1 MRQFHA
7 CYSVGDDKLW
17 GVVKPKK
24 GIDNSL
30 AAIRSCRAARPDG
43 EMIYV
48 ILDNLS
54 AHKGKKIKAWCAKNN
69 VELCFTPTYS
79 SWANPI
85 ECHFGPLRDFV
96 LNNSDHPNHTVLTK
110 RLHAYLRWRNENA
123 SDPALR
129 ERLRRERAR
138 LRSERQRR
146 WGRPAQQPAAE
157 AA

>member
-1 MRQFHA
+1 M
-7 CYSVGDDKLW
+7 
-17 GVVKPKK
+17 
-24 GIDNSL
+24 
-30 AAIRSCRAARPDG
+30 
-43 EMIYV
+43 

-54 AHKGKKIKAWCAKNN
+54 AHKATKIRAWCAKNN

-96 LNNSDHPNHTVLTK
+96 LNNSDHASHAVLTK
-110 RLHAYLRWRNENA
+110 KLHAYLRWRNVHGC
-123 SDPALR
+123 DPALR
-129 ERLRRERAR
+129 ERLRKERAR

-146 WGRPAQQPAAE
+146 WGRPAAPAAAE

>member
-1 MRQFHA
+1 
-7 CYSVGDDKLW
+7 
-17 GVVKPKK
+17 
-24 GIDNSL
+24 
-30 AAIRSCRAARPDG
+30 
-43 EMIYV
+43 
-48 ILDNLS
+48 
-54 AHKGKKIKAWCAKNN
+54 

-96 LNNSDHPNHTVLTK
+96 FNNSDHVDNSDLTH
-110 RLHAYLRWRNENA
+110 RLQAYLAWRNENA

-146 WGRPAQQPAAE
+146 WGRPATAPPAGV